1 MSPILSLTQEGNKK
15 ESSLNDQ
22 LDRKSGCQS
31 IAPDSGE
38 VGQAKNGPTL
48 LGLQFALTHFLN
60 LPPANAATRVGP
72 PNATSGTRTIELFE
86 DRSYGLTT
94 DLWDKDLSGSLR
106 RSVVIGL

>member
-38 VGQAKNGPTL
+38 VGQAKRTDSTRSPIR
-48 LGLQFALTHFLN
+48 AHS
-60 LPPANAATRVGP
+60 LPRPSSGQRRDARVSTERDFRDS
-72 PNATSGTRTIELFE
+72 NH
-86 DRSYGLTT
+86 
-94 DLWDKDLSGSLR
+94 
-106 RSVVIGL
+106 